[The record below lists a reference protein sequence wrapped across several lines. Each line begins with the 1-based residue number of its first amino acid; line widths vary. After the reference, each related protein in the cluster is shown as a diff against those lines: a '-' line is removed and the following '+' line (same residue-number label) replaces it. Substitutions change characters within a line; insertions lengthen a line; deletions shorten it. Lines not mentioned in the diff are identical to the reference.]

1 MIPRRTCII
10 LVARK
15 RHQVIITLCHEEINK
30 QVINGCPTT
39 AIKFAHMS
47 NTLDQIPVDKTWS
60 PTESSRKMKPEV
72 Q

>member
-39 AIKFAHMS
+39 AIKFEEQKRCQDL
-47 NTLDQIPVDKTWS
+47 TTKQPG
-60 PTESSRKMKPEV
+60 
-72 Q
+72 

>member
-39 AIKFAHMS
+39 AIKFEEQKRCQDFI
-47 NTLDQIPVDKTWS
+47 TTKQPG
-60 PTESSRKMKPEV
+60 
-72 Q
+72 